1 MVERIITSIWTTG
14 LGGLALKTIPDITPK
29 AGPGSKAIQ
38 DLAGNMLFVV
48 LILCGIGV
56 LLAAACIA
64 LGWLIKNG
72 TLKSAGIAGVLCSVA
87 APRSRPAPP
96 RSSTSALGCR
106 SYERLPH

>member
-1 MVERIITSIWTTG
+1 MNTVGERIITSIWTTS

-38 DLAGNMLFVV
+38 DLAGNILFVV

-72 TLKSAGIAGVLCSVA
+72 ALKSAGIAGVLCSVA
-87 APRSRPAPP
+87 AAAIAAG
-96 RSSTSALGCR
+96 TTALINFGVG
-106 SYERLPH
+106 LQIV

>member
-1 MVERIITSIWTTG
+1 MKTVGEFIITSLWTTDA
-14 LGGLALKTIPDITPK
+14 GGLLLKTIPDITPK

-38 DLAGNMLFVV
+38 DLAGNILFVV

-72 TLKSAGIAGVLCSVA
+72 ALKSVGIAGVLCSVA
-87 APRSRPAPP
+87 AAAIAAG
-96 RSSTSALGCR
+96 TTALINFGIG
-106 SYERLPH
+106 LQIV

>member
-1 MVERIITSIWTTG
+1 MTDQIIMSMRAAD
-14 LGGLALKTIPDITPK
+14 LGGFLLKTIPDITPK
-29 AGPGSKAIQ
+29 AGIGSKAIQ

-72 TLKSAGIAGVLCSVA
+72 TLKSVGIAGVLCSVSA
-87 APRSRPAPP
+87 AAIAAG
-96 RSSTSALGCR
+96 TTALINFGIG
-106 SYERLPH
+106 LQLV